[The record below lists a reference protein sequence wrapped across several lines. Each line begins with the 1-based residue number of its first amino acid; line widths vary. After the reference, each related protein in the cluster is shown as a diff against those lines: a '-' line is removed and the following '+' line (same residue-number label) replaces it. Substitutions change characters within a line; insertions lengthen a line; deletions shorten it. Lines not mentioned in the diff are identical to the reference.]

1 MNYLLDTYTFL
12 WLLTEPEKLPAHVQ
26 AILAAPATTLA
37 LSLVTPWE
45 MAIKTGIGK
54 LDAGEILDH
63 FEAVVRQ
70 GRFTMLETTV
80 PHVVRA
86 GLLPLHHRDPFDR
99 LLVAQSL
106 ELRIPI
112 ISRDPV
118 FDRYGVERIW
128 SGSGA

>member
-1 MNYLLDTYTFL
+1 MTFLLDTPTFL

-26 AILAAPATTLA
+26 AILATPATTLA

-54 LDAGEILDH
+54 LFVGEILDH
-63 FEAVVRQ
+63 FEAIAAE
-70 GRFTMLETTV
+70 GGYTLLETTV
-80 PHVVRA
+80 RQVVRA
-86 GLLPLHHRDPFDR
+86 GFLPLHHRDPFDR
-99 LLVAQSL
+99 LLIAQSL

-118 FDRYGVERIW
+118 FDRYGVERVW
-128 SGSGA
+128 S